1 MTGKSDI
8 DIELRKKIIAKP
20 DVILDDQD
28 IMRALIKA
36 NENAMGANII
46 DIRGIAMERL
56 ETRLDRLENTNRSV
70 IAAAYDNLAGTSQ
83 IQRAILRIMDAQ
95 DWPTF
100 ISDLE
105 DDVREILRVDSI
117 SLVFESRKK
126 DAASFKAKLGNN
138 DIIKV
143 VPAEFIDTYLTQGR
157 STPVRDVVL
166 RKVIERPGEIYNPS
180 MELIESEA
188 ALRLSFGAG
197 RLPGMLLLGA
207 EDSHQFSQQQ
217 GTDLLAFFAG
227 FFERAMRRW
236 LA

>member
-1 MTGKSDI
+1 
-8 DIELRKKIIAKP
+8 
-20 DVILDDQD
+20 
-28 IMRALIKA
+28 MRALIHATEKT
-36 NENAMGANII
+36 MGGNII

-56 ETRLDRLENTNRSV
+56 ETQLDRLEDTHRSV
-70 IAAAYDNLAGTSQ
+70 IAAAYDNLAGTIQ
-83 IQRAILRIMDAQ
+83 IQRAILRIMDAL
-95 DWPTF
+95 DFPTF
-100 ISDLE
+100 ISNLE
-105 DDVREILRVDSI
+105 DDVREILRVDCI

-143 VPAEFIDTYLTQGR
+143 VPAGFINVYLTQGR
-157 STPVRDVVL
+157 SAPVRDVVL
-166 RKVIERPGEIYNPS
+166 RKVIERPGEIFDPN
-180 MELIESEA
+180 MELIKSEA
-188 ALRLSFGAG
+188 ALKLGFGAG

-207 EDSHQFSQQQ
+207 EDPHQFSQQQ